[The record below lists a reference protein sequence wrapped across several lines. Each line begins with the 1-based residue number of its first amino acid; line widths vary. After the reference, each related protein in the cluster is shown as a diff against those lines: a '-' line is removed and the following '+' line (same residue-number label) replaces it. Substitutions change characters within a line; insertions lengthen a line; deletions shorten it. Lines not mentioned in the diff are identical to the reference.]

1 MPNRLRAGHDF
12 GAASSVVIRN
22 ELLAAGLKAS
32 GAYGGGAQGTCWG
45 GSVRQHGL
53 LAGPNYGLVTS
64 P

>member
-45 GSVRQHGL
+45 ALSDSMGYL
-53 LAGPNYGLVTS
+53 LDPITG
-64 P
+64 